1 MSIEP
6 GLAVTMDWGGTW
18 IRVAT
23 VNSAGQIIWQDR
35 HPNPRNA
42 TQPQLVAVA
51 KTMLDMAIV
60 QSRGRTHG
68 VGIAV
73 AGPVDTATGTLHEPP
88 NLRPLDGVSFKSLW
102 EDTLGCP
109 VYVGNDASLAAL
121 GEFYYGAGQEA
132 RGQGATPRTLIYVT
146 VSTGIGGGIVDR
158 GQMFVGAGGLAGEV
172 GHMTIDYTPSA
183 PPCLCGNR
191 GCLEA
196 LASGPAI
203 ARIARE
209 RLGTSSGRASTLS
222 NLAPSNI
229 TSETVFRAASAGDAM
244 CREIVEEIVHALGV
258 SLANVLHLY
267 NPDMVVLGG
276 GVTVGLQ
283 NLNLIEKI
291 RAIIDAR
298 AMSLRH
304 KDYVLSASSL
314 GDSVGLIGAAAMVQ
328 QRLDSLGNST

>member
-1 MSIEP
+1 MSINP

-23 VNSAGQIIWQDR
+23 VNLAGQIIWQDR
-35 HPNPRNA
+35 CPSPRNA
-42 TQPQLVAVA
+42 TQPQLVATA
-51 KTMLDMAIV
+51 KTMLDMAIS
-60 QSRGRTHG
+60 QSGGRPPG

-109 VYVGNDASLAAL
+109 VHVGNDATLAAL
-121 GEFYYGAGQEA
+121 GEFYYGAGQEG
-132 RGQGATPRTLIYVT
+132 RRQGAIPRTLVYMTI
-146 VSTGIGGGIVDR
+146 STGIGGGIVDR

-183 PPCLCGNR
+183 TPCLCGNR

-196 LASGPAI
+196 LASGTAI

-222 NLAPSNI
+222 NLAPSII

-244 CREIVEEIVHALGV
+244 CREIVEDTVRALGV

-328 QRLDSLGNST
+328 QGLDSLGNST